1 MASDSELFAMG
12 TSDPALTYKLSQF
25 IKVGRQAPT
34 LSYTDFSYRET
45 HKGISYIIKN
55 VLNDYLPELK
65 KLARKVLLSDKE
77 YEKYKYKPK
86 LLSYDLYGTTEYY
99 IYLLMINDMCNIYEF
114 DSKKLLIISKS
125 TLNLALN
132 SIYRSEKANII
143 QFNNSHT

>member
-25 IKVGRQAPT
+25 VKVGRQAPT

>member
-1 MASDSELFAMG
+1 MASDSELLVMG

-45 HKGISYIIKN
+45 HNDISYVIKN
-55 VLNDYLPELK
+55 VINDYLYELK
-65 KLARKVLLSDKE
+65 KLARKVLLTDKE

-114 DSKKLLIISKS
+114 DSKKLLIITKS
-125 TLNLALN
+125 TLNMALN

>member
-25 IKVGRQAPT
+25 VKVGRQAPT

-143 QFNNSHT
+143 EFNNSHV

>member
-1 MASDSELFAMG
+1 MASDSELLVMG

-25 IKVGRQAPT
+25 IKVGRQSPA

-45 HKGISYIIKN
+45 HNGISYVIKN
-55 VLNDYLPELK
+55 VINDYLSDLK

-77 YEKYKYKPK
+77 YEMYKYKPK

-114 DSKKLLIISKS
+114 DTKKLLIISKG

-132 SIYRSEKANII
+132 SIYRAEKANILE
-143 QFNNSHT
+143 FNNSHK

>member
-1 MASDSELFAMG
+1 MASDSELLALG
-12 TSDPALTYKLSQF
+12 ETDPAHTYKLSHF

-45 HKGISYIIKN
+45 HKGISYVIKN
-55 VLNDYLPELK
+55 VINDYLPELK

-86 LLSYDLYGTTEYY
+86 ILSYDLYGTTEYY

-114 DSKKLLIISKS
+114 DSKKLLIITKS

-132 SIYRSEKANII
+132 SIYRSERANII
-143 QFNNSHT
+143 EFNNSHT

>member
-1 MASDSELFAMG
+1 MASDSELLVMG

-45 HKGISYIIKN
+45 HKGISYVIKN

-114 DSKKLLIISKS
+114 DSKKLLIITKS
-125 TLNLALN
+125 TLNLALS

>member
-1 MASDSELFAMG
+1 MASDSELLTLG
-12 TSDPALTYKLSQF
+12 ETDPARTYKLSQF

-45 HKGISYIIKN
+45 HKGISYVIKN
-55 VLNDYLPELK
+55 VINDYLPELK

-77 YEKYKYKPK
+77 YEKYKFKPK

-99 IYLLMINDMCNIYEF
+99 IYLLMINDMCNVYEF
-114 DSKKLLIISKS
+114 DSKKLLIITKS
-125 TLNLALN
+125 TLNMALN

>member
-1 MASDSELFAMG
+1 MASDSELLVMG

>member
-1 MASDSELFAMG
+1 MASDSELLTLG
-12 TSDPALTYKLSQF
+12 ETDPARTYRLSQF
-25 IKVGRQAPT
+25 IKVGSQAPT

-45 HKGISYIIKN
+45 HKGISYVIKN
-55 VLNDYLPELK
+55 VINDYLPELK

-86 LLSYDLYGTTEYY
+86 ILSYDLYGTTEYY

-114 DSKKLLIISKS
+114 DSKKLLIITKS

-132 SIYRSEKANII
+132 SIYRSEQANII
-143 QFNNSHT
+143 EFNNSHT